1 LFANGIIM
9 LNDYVDNDTVEP
21 IVKALMMY
29 PLLDDPPDSI
39 NFVINSIGGSA
50 FSAYHLIDMM
60 KQSPIPIVTIGMGC
74 VASAGVMLLMAGEK
88 GHRFV
93 TENTYIMSHQYST
106 GTEGKEHELYSAL
119 KDFELQ
125 TSKMVNHYKK
135 CTKKS
140 ESYIRKHLL
149 SQSDIHLSPEEAVK
163 HGICDH
169 VLDIY

>member
-1 LFANGIIM
+1 M
-9 LNDYVDNDTVEP
+9 LNDYVDSETVEP
-21 IVKALMMY
+21 IIKALMMY
-29 PLLDDPPDSI
+29 PLLDDPPENI
-39 NFVINSIGGSA
+39 NFVINSMGGSA
-50 FSAYHLIDMM
+50 FAAYHLIDMM

-93 TENTYIMSHQYST
+93 TENTYIMSHQYSM
-106 GTEGKEHELYSAL
+106 GTEGKEHELYSSL

-125 TSKMVNHYKK
+125 TAKMVNHYRK

-140 ESYIRKHLL
+140 ESYIRKNLL
-149 SQSDIHLSPEEAVK
+149 TQSDVHLSPEEAVK